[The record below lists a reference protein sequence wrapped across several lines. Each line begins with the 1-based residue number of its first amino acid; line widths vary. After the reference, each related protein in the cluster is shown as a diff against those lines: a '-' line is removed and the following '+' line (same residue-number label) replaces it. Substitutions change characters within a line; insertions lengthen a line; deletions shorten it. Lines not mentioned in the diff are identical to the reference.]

1 MTRDYSSSDEAKAV
15 RRSRQQ
21 LRKAQ
26 ADDPPAERVRIIAFW
41 RKCAETNRAYIPHN
55 GAWWWPFL
63 IQPGYRRLLMPRLR
77 ASRDERD
84 SARKAQYAAEMR
96 ESARRFAQIKAERAA
111 AKVRAS
117 QPQMELIP

>member
-26 ADDPPAERVRIIAFW
+26 ADDPLAERVRIIAFW
-41 RKCAETNRAYIPHN
+41 RACADTNRAYLPHN

-77 ASRDERD
+77 ASRNERER
-84 SARKAQYAAEMR
+84 ARKAQYAAELR
-96 ESARRFAQIKAERAA
+96 ESAQRFAQIKAERAA

>member
-1 MTRDYSSSDEAKAV
+1 MNHEFTAEAQAARKA
-15 RRSRQQ
+15 RQL
-21 LRKAQ
+21 LRKSQ
-26 ADDPPAERVRIIAFW
+26 ADDPLAERVRIIAFW
-41 RKCAETNRAYIPHN
+41 RKCAETNRAYLPHN
-55 GAWWWPFL
+55 GAWWWSFL

-84 SARKAQYAAEMR
+84 RARKAQYAAELR
-96 ESARRFAQIKAERAA
+96 ESAQRFAQIKAERAA